1 MTKAELVAELK
12 NIGLQEGMEIEV
24 HSSPSSFGYIEG
36 GAETVIEAL
45 MECVGKN
52 GSIFM
57 PALRLGPPMKLTEE
71 DKNMRIEMIQ

>member
-1 MTKAELVAELK
+1 MNKPQLV
-12 NIGLQEGMEIEV
+12 
-24 HSSPSSFGYIEG
+24 EG

-57 PALRLGPPMKLTEE
+57 PAL
-71 DKNMRIEMIQ
+71 